1 MKPGGK
7 NFLNSIFALIS
18 LACVSGETHNLQRV
32 QSSYLGHKRSSL
44 CQVFLAETVETWTK
58 VVYHSPQIPEIL
70 AGM

>member
-32 QSSYLGHKRSSL
+32 QSSYLGGNL
-44 CQVFLAETVETWTK
+44 D
-58 VVYHSPQIPEIL
+58 
-70 AGM
+70 